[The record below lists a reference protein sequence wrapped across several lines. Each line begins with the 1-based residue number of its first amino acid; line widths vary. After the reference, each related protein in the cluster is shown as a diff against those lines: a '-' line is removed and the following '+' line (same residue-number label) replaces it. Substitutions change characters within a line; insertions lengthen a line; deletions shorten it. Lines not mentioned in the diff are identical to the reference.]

1 MDTKYTIVT
10 KAAEW
15 ESGSGFSCESIID
28 REEIT
33 EGVLADIKENGVDW
47 ISAMFGW
54 NITEAE
60 ERIIEIVNS
69 EGSDD
74 AKYTVE
80 IYDKT
85 VEDGE
90 EESEPVFEAS
100 KWVSEAAREYYDENK
115 LCDVELIEKP
125 ATRRALNGIYYNLS
139 GYCWCGEEQALLK
152 ISEGYYD
159 KYYCLRDDEH
169 YKKIVKNKGYGTLYL
184 DRYCNDKLISR
195 EMLFTMD

>member
-1 MDTKYTIVT
+1 MAEKKYTIVT

-69 EGSDD
+69 ESSDD

-85 VEDGE
+85 DDNET
-90 EESEPVFEAS
+90 SPVYSDSA
-100 KWVSEAAREYYDENK
+100 WVSSVAEDYYEQF
-115 LCDVELIEKP
+115 
-125 ATRRALNGIYYNLS
+125 LS
-139 GYCWCGEEQALLK
+139 GEDEE
-152 ISEGYYD
+152 
-159 KYYCLRDDEH
+159 DEEDEE
-169 YKKIVKNKGYGTLYL
+169 T
-184 DRYCNDKLISR
+184 SR
-195 EMLFTMD
+195 

>member
-1 MDTKYTIVT
+1 METKYTIVT

-15 ESGSGFSCESIID
+15 EGGSGFSCESIID

-54 NITEAE
+54 NITEAK

-69 EGSDD
+69 ESSDD

-100 KWVSEAAREYYDENK
+100 KWVSEAAREYYDENI
-115 LCDVELIEKP
+115 CRSQNLIAE
-125 ATRRALNGIYYNLS
+125 
-139 GYCWCGEEQALLK
+139 
-152 ISEGYYD
+152 
-159 KYYCLRDDEH
+159 
-169 YKKIVKNKGYGTLYL
+169 
-184 DRYCNDKLISR
+184 
-195 EMLFTMD
+195 